1 MGYLQGVAP
10 QGVVRKTVTFTTPY
24 TSKTFLRLKVNQQ

>member
-1 MGYLQGVAP
+1 MSTTQVVAP
-10 QGVVRKTVTFTTPY
+10 QGFVRKTITFTTPY